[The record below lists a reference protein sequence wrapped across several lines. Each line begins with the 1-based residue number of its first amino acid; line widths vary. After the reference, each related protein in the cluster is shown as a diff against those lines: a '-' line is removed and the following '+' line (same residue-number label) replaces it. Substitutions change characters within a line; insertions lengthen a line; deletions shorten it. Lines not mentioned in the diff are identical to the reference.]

1 LNSKEII
8 QGKNIMRKVIIAV
21 SLLVTSVNINAEL
34 IDRGNGMI
42 YDSVQNITWL
52 ANASYFAESTTPR
65 FDKDRD
71 GWTDWES
78 AMKWAASLKYG
89 GFRDWRLPTGD
100 INCQILQPCTT
111 GELGHLF
118 YNELGGIHGISI
130 YSSSDPD
137 LALFSNIESN
147 LSPFIIYYWTST
159 QVPDISLFGTN
170 RLLSQTFSF
179 DNGEAQNFDSSY
191 AFHAVWAVRDGDVA
205 QAVN

>member
-1 LNSKEII
+1 M
-8 QGKNIMRKVIIAV
+8 KNIMIMAC
-21 SLLVTSVNINAEL
+21 LLVVSVNVNAEL

-52 ANASYFAESTTPR
+52 ANASYFAERATPR
-65 FDKDRD
+65 FDKNKD

-100 INCQILQPCTT
+100 INCQFLQPCTS
-111 GELGHLF
+111 GEFGHLF

-147 LSPFIIYYWTST
+147 LSPYIIFYWTST
-159 QVPDISLFGTN
+159 QVPDISPFGTD
-170 RLLSQTFSF
+170 RLLSQAFSF
-179 DNGEAQNFDSSY
+179 DIGEAHNYDRAY
-191 AFHAVWAVRDGDVA
+191 AYHSVWVVRDGDVLPTL
-205 QAVN
+205 Q

>member
-1 LNSKEII
+1 M
-8 QGKNIMRKVIIAV
+8 KNIMIAAC
-21 SLLVTSVNINAEL
+21 LLVASVNVNAEL

-52 ANASYFAESTTPR
+52 ANASYFAERATPR
-65 FDKDRD
+65 FDKNKD

-100 INCQILQPCTT
+100 IYCQTLQPCTS
-111 GELGHLF
+111 GEFGHLF
-118 YNELGGIHGISI
+118 YNELGGIHRISI

-147 LSPFIIYYWTST
+147 LSPYIIFYWTST
-159 QVPDISLFGTN
+159 QVPDTSPFGPD
-170 RLLSQTFSF
+170 RILSQAFSF
-179 DNGEAQNFDSSY
+179 DIGEAQNYDSSY
-191 AFHAVWAVRDGDVA
+191 AYHSVWAVRDGDVLPTL
-205 QAVN
+205 Q